1 MTSVSRVAASRSRAG
16 QARDRNHA
24 LELLRATESAAL
36 SVGRWLGRG
45 DKTGTREAAQ
55 VAMAEALASMPFDG
69 HVVLGPDAP
78 SGTLAAGRRIGSG
91 RERIDLAVV
100 PVDGV
105 SLVSRG
111 LTQALSIAAAAE
123 PGGIAAPPPVA
134 YMHKIAVGPAARGSV
149 DIADTPENNLRR
161 VAFAM
166 DVHVRDLTVCM
177 LDRPRHLALLER
189 VREMGA
195 RVALISDGDI

>member
-1 MTSVSRVAASRSRAG
+1 MASVSRVAATRSRAG

-24 LELLRATESAAL
+24 LELLRATEAAAL

-55 VAMAEALASMPFDG
+55 LAMAEALAAMPLDG
-69 HVVLGPDAP
+69 HVVLGPDEP
-78 SGTLAAGRRIGSG
+78 SGALAAGRRIGSG
-91 RERIDLAVV
+91 RERVDLAIV

-134 YMHKIAVGPAARGSV
+134 YMHKIAVGPA
-149 DIADTPENNLRR
+149 
-161 VAFAM
+161 
-166 DVHVRDLTVCM
+166 
-177 LDRPRHLALLER
+177 
-189 VREMGA
+189 
-195 RVALISDGDI
+195 